1 MNRYTTPVQFAFV
14 KNLVTVSCRV
24 VFGANGVAILDTN
37 NSKGV
42 CAFNQETVAFT
53 GATTN
58 SSTSVGTVS
67 SFNGLYPGMS
77 VVGSTGSLQAGV
89 TISSV
94 SGVAKTVVLSSQAIL
109 TGGVN
114 TLFATGGRYRV
125 QFGYQAAVNLDGYYR
140 VLSVQ
145 KTHFLDTA
153 STSGTALT
161 SALTPGTSDMMI
173 VQNNIGVRTIPGTS
187 TSGSTDCSLA
197 IQLGDGVNSGFTAL
211 SPQPGEVMH
220 FTFQLVNSSAP

>member
-24 VFGANGVAILDTN
+24 VFGVNGQAILDTQ

-42 CAFNQETVAFT
+42 CAFNQETIAFV

-67 SFNGLYPGMS
+67 SFAGLFPGMS
-77 VVGSTGSLQAGV
+77 VVGAAGSLQAGT
-89 TISSV
+89 TIGSV
-94 SGVAKTVVLSSQAIL
+94 SGALKTVVLSNQAIV
-109 TGGVN
+109 TN
-114 TLFATGGRYRV
+114 AANPLFATGGRYRV
-125 QFGYQAAVNLDGYYR
+125 QFGYQAATNLDGYFR

-145 KTHFLDTA
+145 KTHFEDTA
-153 STSGTALT
+153 STSGTATT
-161 SALTPGTSDMMI
+161 SALALGVSDMM
-173 VQNNIGVRTIPGTS
+173 VVNNSIGVRTIPSTA

-197 IQLGDGVNSGFTAL
+197 IQLGDGINSGFIAL

-220 FTFQLVNSSAP
+220 FTFVLCNSSAP